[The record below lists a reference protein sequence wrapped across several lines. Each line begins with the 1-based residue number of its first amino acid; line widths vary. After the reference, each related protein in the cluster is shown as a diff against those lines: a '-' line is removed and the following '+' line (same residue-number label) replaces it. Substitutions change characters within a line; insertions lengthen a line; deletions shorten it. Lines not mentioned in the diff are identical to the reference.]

1 MKLIDAELLM
11 RRIEEYLR
19 PNTDYLYQLRDDISE
34 IVDKL
39 PSISEKEVSFTEK
52 ERFYREVE
60 REYLLEDAHYYAES
74 HGYGVLSKNEAGALV
89 NWFEKYRDSNI
100 AYWDTWNYVFE
111 QKFDEIKENVSKNS
125 TIKIRDLLSKEID
138 IDVYDDIEERVGI
151 AFCGPKWLKEA
162 GIEKFK
168 DILDIEVEITGE
180 SALLLI
186 EGEKDEDRKLDLA
199 EEFFNSLA
207 GYCTPEE
214 YSLWFSDEP
223 LKEDLNDN
231 EKLPPIVKESPFSDI
246 TVNGKP
252 FENINDAFKELVDLA
267 TEDKDYE

>member
-74 HGYGVLSKNEAGALV
+74 HGYGVLSKNEAGVLV
-89 NWFEKYRDSNI
+89 NLFEKYRVSNI

-138 IDVYDDIEERVGI
+138 IDVYDDIEERVG
-151 AFCGPKWLKEA
+151 LKEKKTK
-162 GIEKFK
+162 IESLILQKSFLIVLQ
-168 DILDIEVEITGE
+168 DIVLQKSIVFGFPT
-180 SALLLI
+180 
-186 EGEKDEDRKLDLA
+186 
-199 EEFFNSLA
+199 SL
-207 GYCTPEE
+207 
-214 YSLWFSDEP
+214 
-223 LKEDLNDN
+223 
-231 EKLPPIVKESPFSDI
+231 
-246 TVNGKP
+246 
-252 FENINDAFKELVDLA
+252 
-267 TEDKDYE
+267 